1 MGAERVGFQRVCSA
15 SVCLSVC
22 PPGAG
27 EGVQLVGPQ
36 QFCTGSVLPL
46 LNGEVLTC
54 TDLTIV
60 VHRGVIKDNRRSS
73 SEEENKQ
80 GPTRAGS
87 APTLPS
93 EVLNGAVVT
102 EGYPTALLELLVF

>member
-1 MGAERVGFQRVCSA
+1 
-15 SVCLSVC
+15 
-22 PPGAG
+22 
-27 EGVQLVGPQ
+27 
-36 QFCTGSVLPL
+36 
-46 LNGEVLTC
+46 
-54 TDLTIV
+54 V

>member
-1 MGAERVGFQRVCSA
+1 MQHFCL
-15 SVCLSVC
+15 SVCLSAWS
-22 PPGAG
+22 GGGRAARWAS
-27 EGVQLVGPQ
+27 E